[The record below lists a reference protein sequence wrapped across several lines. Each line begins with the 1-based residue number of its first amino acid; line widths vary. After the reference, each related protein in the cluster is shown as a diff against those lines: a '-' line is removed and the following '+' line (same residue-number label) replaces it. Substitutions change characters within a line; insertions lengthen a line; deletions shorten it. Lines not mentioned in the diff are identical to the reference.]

1 MSEIGNSTTE
11 NPQVPQPEKSVSSLY
26 EKVIDDSVA
35 EGIGMWEYGGEELQK
50 SFSEAF
56 SEGDELLTLIKEGK
70 LSDDKF
76 KVLYARNAVNRE
88 LGATAASQE
97 KLTRLS
103 SKEAEERAHKI
114 AQEIEDLKR
123 RAETAEEIAESA
135 TKQIYE
141 DPMTGLFNKE
151 AFKRDLSKELASS
164 KRLGKTLSIT
174 SIDGN
179 GMKQV
184 NDAFTHQVGDIYIE
198 ELAKLIKSGIRDIDS
213 AYRLG
218 GDEFALLLQDATPE
232 EVAVISERIN
242 GSVNDSLLNRV
253 QERVREKLAQG
264 EQLNTK
270 VLEHTTPLTAS
281 FGIASLTSGE
291 DLTPDSLLQMSD
303 VALYNAKEARRL
315 DTENKLGK
323 VVSYTPGMHMPEKDA
338 A

>member
-1 MSEIGNSTTE
+1 MSEIGNSTAE
-11 NPQVPQPEKSVSSLY
+11 NPHVSQPETPAPSLY

-35 EGIGMWEYGGEELQK
+35 EGIGMWEYGNKELQN

-56 SEGDELLTLIKEGK
+56 NEADELLTLIKEGK

-88 LGATAASQE
+88 LGATATNQE
-97 KLTRLS
+97 SLTRFS
-103 SKEAEERAHKI
+103 SQEAEERAQKI
-114 AQEIEDLKR
+114 AQEIEDLKQ
-123 RAETAEEIAESA
+123 RAETAEGIAESA

-151 AFKRDLSKELASS
+151 AFKRDLEKEFASA
-164 KRLGKTLSIT
+164 KRLGKTLSIA

-179 GMKQV
+179 GMKEV
-184 NDAFTHQVGDIYIE
+184 NDTFSHQVGDIYIE

-232 EVAVISERIN
+232 EVAAISERIN
-242 GSVNDSLLNRV
+242 GSVNDSLLRKV
-253 QERVREKLAQG
+253 QERVREKLGQG

-270 VLEHTTPLTAS
+270 VLEYATPFTAS
-281 FGIASLTSGE
+281 FGIASLTSG
-291 DLTPDSLLQMSD
+291 DVLTPDSLLQMSD
-303 VALYNAKEARRL
+303 VALYNAKKERL
-315 DTENKLGK
+315 LDAENKLGK